1 MIKKPKY
8 LTVEQE
14 QVYNLLPTSPCQL
27 HYNDIASLTGIKQ
40 RNVRII
46 IQELRNMGVPIACIP
61 KDGYWIVENP
71 QDLMPTINMLKNT
84 RDTLNDTINALILAY
99 DKLLGEED
107 V

>member
-27 HYNDIASLTGIKQ
+27 HYNDIASLTGIRQ

-84 RDTLNDTINALILAY
+84 RDTLNDTINALILAQ
-99 DKLLGEED
+99 DKLLEEED

>member
-27 HYNDIASLTGIKQ
+27 HYNDIASLTGIRQ

-61 KDGYWIVENP
+61 KDGYWIVENS

-99 DKLLGEED
+99 DKLLEEED

>member
-27 HYNDIASLTGIKQ
+27 HYNDIASLTGIRQ

-84 RDTLNDTINALILAY
+84 KDTLNNTINALILAY
-99 DKLLGEED
+99 DKLLEEED

>member
-27 HYNDIASLTGIKQ
+27 HYNDIASLTGIRQ

-61 KDGYWIVENP
+61 KDGYWIVENS

-99 DKLLGEED
+99 NKLLEEED

>member
-27 HYNDIASLTGIKQ
+27 HYNDIASLTGIRQ

-71 QDLMPTINMLKNT
+71 QDLMPTIDMLKNT

-99 DKLLGEED
+99 DKLLEEED

>member
-1 MIKKPKY
+1 MITKPKY

-27 HYNDIASLTGIKQ
+27 HYNDIASLTGIRQ

-61 KDGYWIVENP
+61 KDGYWIVENS

-84 RDTLNDTINALILAY
+84 RDTLNDTINVLILAY
-99 DKLLGEED
+99 DKLLEEED

>member
-27 HYNDIASLTGIKQ
+27 HYNDIASLTGIRQ

-71 QDLMPTINMLKNT
+71 QDLMPTINMLRNT

-99 DKLLGEED
+99 DKLLEEED

>member
-27 HYNDIASLTGIKQ
+27 HYNDIASLTGIRQ

-84 RDTLNDTINALILAY
+84 RDTLNDTINVLILAY
-99 DKLLGEED
+99 DKLLEEED

>member
-14 QVYNLLPTSPCQL
+14 QVYNLLPTNPCQL
-27 HYNDIASLTGIKQ
+27 HYNDIASLTGIRQ

-99 DKLLGEED
+99 DKLLEEED

>member
-1 MIKKPKY
+1 MIIKPKY

-61 KDGYWIVENP
+61 KDGYWIVENA

-99 DKLLGEED
+99 NKLLEEED
-107 V
+107 E

>member
-27 HYNDIASLTGIKQ
+27 HYNDIASLTGIRQ

-46 IQELRNMGVPIACIP
+46 IQELRTMGVPIACIP

-99 DKLLGEED
+99 NKLLEEED

>member
-27 HYNDIASLTGIKQ
+27 HYNDIASLTGIRQ

-84 RDTLNDTINALILAY
+84 RDTLNDTINTLILAY
-99 DKLLGEED
+99 DKLLEEED

>member
-46 IQELRNMGVPIACIP
+46 IQELRNLGVPIACIP
-61 KDGYWIVENP
+61 KDGYWIVENS

-99 DKLLGEED
+99 DKLLEEED

>member
-1 MIKKPKY
+1 MITKPKY

-14 QVYNLLPTSPCQL
+14 QVYNLLPTIPCQL
-27 HYNDIASLTGIKQ
+27 HYNDIASLTGIRQ

-71 QDLMPTINMLKNT
+71 QDLIPTINMLKNT

-99 DKLLGEED
+99 GKLLEEED

>member
-27 HYNDIASLTGIKQ
+27 HYNDIASLTGIRQ

-99 DKLLGEED
+99 NKLLEEED

>member
-99 DKLLGEED
+99 NKLLEEED
-107 V
+107 E

>member
-1 MIKKPKY
+1 MIEKPKY

-27 HYNDIASLTGIKQ
+27 HYNDIASLTGIRQ

-99 DKLLGEED
+99 DKLLEEED

>member
-14 QVYNLLPTSPCQL
+14 QVYNLLPIRPCQL
-27 HYNDIASLTGIKQ
+27 HYNDIASLTGIRQ

-84 RDTLNDTINALILAY
+84 KDTLNNTINALILAY
-99 DKLLGEED
+99 DKLLEEED

>member
-27 HYNDIASLTGIKQ
+27 HYNDIASLTGTRQ

-99 DKLLGEED
+99 DKLLEEED

>member
-27 HYNDIASLTGIKQ
+27 HYNDITSLTGIKQ

-46 IQELRNMGVPIACIP
+46 IQELRNLGVPIACIP

-84 RDTLNDTINALILAY
+84 RDTLNGTINALILAY
-99 DKLLGEED
+99 DKLLEEED

>member
-27 HYNDIASLTGIKQ
+27 HYNDIASLTEIRQ

-71 QDLMPTINMLKNT
+71 QDLMPTINMLRNT

-99 DKLLGEED
+99 DKLLEEED

>member
-27 HYNDIASLTGIKQ
+27 HYNDIASLTGIRQ

-99 DKLLGEED
+99 DKLLEEED

>member
-61 KDGYWIVENP
+61 KDGYWIVKNS

-99 DKLLGEED
+99 DKLLEEED

>member
-27 HYNDIASLTGIKQ
+27 HYNDIASLTGIRQ

-99 DKLLGEED
+99 DKLLEEED
-107 V
+107 A

>member
-1 MIKKPKY
+1 MITKPKY

-27 HYNDIASLTGIKQ
+27 HYNDIASLTGIRQ

-99 DKLLGEED
+99 DKLLEEED

>member
-27 HYNDIASLTGIKQ
+27 HYNDIASLTGIRQ

-61 KDGYWIVENP
+61 KDGYWMVENP

-99 DKLLGEED
+99 DKLLEEED

>member
-27 HYNDIASLTGIKQ
+27 HYNDIASLTGIRQ

-84 RDTLNDTINALILAY
+84 RDTLNGTINALILAY
-99 DKLLGEED
+99 DKLLEEED

>member
-27 HYNDIASLTGIKQ
+27 HYNDIASLTGIRQ

-46 IQELRNMGVPIACIP
+46 IQELRNMRVPIACIP

-84 RDTLNDTINALILAY
+84 RDTLNDTINALILAH
-99 DKLLGEED
+99 DKLLEEED

>member
-1 MIKKPKY
+1 M
-8 LTVEQE
+8 
-14 QVYNLLPTSPCQL
+14 
-27 HYNDIASLTGIKQ
+27 TGIRQ

-84 RDTLNDTINALILAY
+84 RDTLNDTINVLILAY
-99 DKLLGEED
+99 DKLLEEED

>member
-27 HYNDIASLTGIKQ
+27 HYNDIASLAGIRQ

-84 RDTLNDTINALILAY
+84 RDTLNDTINALILAH
-99 DKLLGEED
+99 DKLLEEED

>member
-1 MIKKPKY
+1 MIIKPKY

-99 DKLLGEED
+99 NKLLEEED
-107 V
+107 E

>member
-14 QVYNLLPTSPCQL
+14 QVYNLLPTNPCQL
-27 HYNDIASLTGIKQ
+27 HYNDIASLTGI
-40 RNVRII
+40 R
-46 IQELRNMGVPIACIP
+46 QELRNMGVPIACIP

-99 DKLLGEED
+99 DKLLEEED

>member
-27 HYNDIASLTGIKQ
+27 HYNDIASLTGIRQ

-84 RDTLNDTINALILAY
+84 RDTLNNTINALILAY
-99 DKLLGEED
+99 DKLLEEED

>member
-99 DKLLGEED
+99 DKLLEEED

>member
-27 HYNDIASLTGIKQ
+27 HYTDIASLTGIRQ

-84 RDTLNDTINALILAY
+84 KDTLNNTINALILAY
-99 DKLLGEED
+99 DKLLEEED

>member
-8 LTVEQE
+8 LTVEQK

-27 HYNDIASLTGIKQ
+27 HYNDIASLTGIRQ

-99 DKLLGEED
+99 DKLLEEED

>member
-1 MIKKPKY
+1 MIIRPKY

-99 DKLLGEED
+99 DKLLEEED